1 MPRARPEAVQ
11 APADVELIKG
21 KPANIDDLRMAPE
34 GTDAAISVLNN
45 ARASDN
51 PWGRPITTAESTRP
65 STPCG
70 AQLVTT
76 GRRRYLRLART
87 WPRTDMITAAIARLD
102 ALLNPG

>member
-65 STPCG
+65 STPP
-70 AQLVTT
+70 A
-76 GRRRYLRLART
+76 
-87 WPRTDMITAAIARLD
+87 PSSSPPAAD
-102 ALLNPG
+102 ATSASPGPGPGPT